1 MMFYVE
7 EGIYLQFTISL
18 KNQVIHIVIK
28 MYLIL
33 FSWSLKGIDN
43 KVSGHGPAWDVI
55 RCDLCE
61 TPVPPMHCDIC
72 NLSLCKPSVGE
83 HISDESKEHKV
94 VSFQKRGITPN
105 YPKCSKHFTQCG
117 LHCEQCDIP
126 LSVYIAFRRKHIIPM
141 K

>member
-1 MMFYVE
+1 MDPF
-7 EGIYLQFTISL
+7 Q
-18 KNQVIHIVIK
+18 
-28 MYLIL
+28 
-33 FSWSLKGIDN
+33 D
-43 KVSGHGPAWDVI
+43 AWDVI

-105 YPKCSKHFTQCG
+105 YPKCSKHFTQCE